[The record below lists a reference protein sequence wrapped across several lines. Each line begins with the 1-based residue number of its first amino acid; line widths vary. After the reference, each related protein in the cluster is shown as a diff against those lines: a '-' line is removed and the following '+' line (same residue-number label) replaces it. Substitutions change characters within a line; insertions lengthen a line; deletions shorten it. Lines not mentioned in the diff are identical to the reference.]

1 MKTVIIFILNFWV
14 GGLLFF
20 TPKTILVQSSPK
32 HFENIVS
39 SGKILFEQNCAK
51 CHGIDGTK
59 GKFGAKNLQKSILTD
74 EQYFRII
81 QKGKGIMPSWEKNL
95 TAEQITDIVSYIKTL
110 KK

>member
-1 MKTVIIFILNFWV
+1 MKTVIIFILTFLV
-14 GGLLFF
+14 GGLFF
-20 TPKTILVQSSPK
+20 SPKKTILFQSSPT

-39 SGKILFEQNCAK
+39 SGKTLFEQNCAK

-81 QKGKGIMPSWEKNL
+81 QKGKGIMPSWEKKL
-95 TAEQITDIVSYIKTL
+95 TAEHITDIVSYIKTL